1 MAMPKEAYY
10 VWLCLK
16 KHNAIILIV
25 FMSFHLQWLLE
36 SFHLQWLLESFHL
49 QRLMEFE
56 NGNFDH
62 VFICNLTSLF
72 ACFRCLHQWKPH
84 GGKPMSCLFFLDDHK
99 NCSSE

>member
-10 VWLCLK
+10 VSLCPK

-36 SFHLQWLLESFHL
+36 SFHLQGLL
-49 QRLMEFE
+49 EFE